1 MTPREMT
8 KGKEGR
14 GVGEQGLKDSEAQ
27 DTYHPSR
34 SSAHTDARG
43 PIRLHL
49 RLVARRDNKD

>member
-1 MTPREMT
+1 MT

-27 DTYHPSR
+27 DTYHPSH

-49 RLVARRDNKD
+49 QLVARRDNKD